1 MHKRIGT
8 ADSRHRYFEFY
19 GRAVINSLSCK
30 IQPCRQP
37 ASVTDVTRWP
47 GVRSSSDSVLLQG
60 LTEKLGGGGGTAE
73 PREEQGSGEGAPIL
87 FQDSDSHADAIC
99 LLSDQHPEGLQDLA
113 PPPPPCTN
121 LKNRGWCSKLF
132 SSKTRLRS
140 LCSCSIRCFC
150 TSASSM
156 FPSSRSLG
164 IEGREQGTVA
174 EKQQPTT
181 SLPKAGPS
189 SAHD

>member
-1 MHKRIGT
+1 MPAT
-8 ADSRHRYFEFY
+8 
-19 GRAVINSLSCK
+19 SLSYRCNK
-30 IQPCRQP
+30 M
-37 ASVTDVTRWP
+37 A
-47 GVRSSSDSVLLQG
+47 GVRSSSDSVLLLLG
-60 LTEKLGGGGGTAE
+60 LTEKLGGGTAE
-73 PREEQGSGEGAPIL
+73 PREEQGSGEGHQSCFRTVTLMQMP
-87 FQDSDSHADAIC
+87 FVCC
-99 LLSDQHPEGLQDLA
+99 LTSIQKVGRTPQ
-113 PPPPPCTN
+113 PPPPCTN

-132 SSKTRLRS
+132 SSKTRRRS

-174 EKQQPTT
+174 EKQPPTT

-189 SAHD
+189 SAHDVVFWARRR